1 VTVQVAFLG
10 GINVG
15 GHRVT
20 MDRLRAEFESLGLD
34 DVRTFIASGN
44 VIFSTA
50 TTAAALEPR
59 IEGHLREQLG
69 YDVPTFVRS
78 ASAVGRAA
86 GREPFGTPAEHDS
99 QYVVFLRRKPTA
111 AERKATEALSNEQD
125 RFAVHG
131 TELHWLVHG
140 KLLDSNVK
148 PAVMARA
155 LGQPSTTR
163 NVTSLRKLAATL

>member
-1 VTVQVAFLG
+1 MTRRVAFLG

-20 MDRLRAEFESLGLD
+20 MARLRGEFEALGLD

-50 TTAAALEPR
+50 ATTAVLEPR
-59 IEGHLREQLG
+59 IEAHLCAQLG
-69 YDVPTFVRS
+69 YAVPAFVRT
-78 ASAVGRAA
+78 AAAVGRVAA
-86 GREPFGTPAEHDS
+86 LDPFGTPAATDS
-99 QYVVFLRRKPTA
+99 CYVVFLRRKPTA
-111 AERKATEALSNEQD
+111 AERAATEALSNEQD
-125 RFAVHG
+125 AFEVHG

-140 KLLDSNVK
+140 KLLDSRVK
-148 PAVMARA
+148 PAAMARA

>member
-1 VTVQVAFLG
+1 MTQQVAFLG

-15 GHRVT
+15 GHRVS
-20 MDRLRAEFESLGLD
+20 MDRLRAEFGALGLD

-44 VIFSTA
+44 VIFSS
-50 TTAAALEPR
+50 TTTGPKLEAR
-59 IEGHLREQLG
+59 LEAHLGEQLG
-69 YDVPTFVRS
+69 FAVPTFVRG
-78 ASAVGRAA
+78 AAAVRRIAT
-86 GREPFGTPAEHDS
+86 RDPFGALADGDS
-99 QYVVFLRRKPTA
+99 QYVLFLRRKPTA
-111 AERKATEALSNEQD
+111 SERAATEALSNEQD
-125 RFAVHG
+125 TFAVHG
-131 TELHWLVHG
+131 TEVHWLVHG